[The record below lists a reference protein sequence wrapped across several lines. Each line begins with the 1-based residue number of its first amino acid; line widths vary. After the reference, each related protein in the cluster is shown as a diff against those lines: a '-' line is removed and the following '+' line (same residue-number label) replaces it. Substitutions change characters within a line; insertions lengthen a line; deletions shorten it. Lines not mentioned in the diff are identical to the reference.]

1 MTVRLERASEQ
12 RGSLHYVGAMRVA
25 AVQASPVFLDRQAS
39 VAKVA
44 SLIGE
49 ARAEGA
55 RLVAFPE
62 TFVAGYPAWTDF
74 TNASAFDDP
83 AQKRAFARY
92 LDAAVDI
99 DRGDL
104 LPVVEAAAIN
114 EVFVYLGIAERSD
127 SGGSVYC
134 SLVAVDPVAGIV
146 SVHRK
151 LKPTFG
157 ERLMW
162 ADGDGAG
169 LVAHD
174 FAGTRLS
181 GLNCWEN
188 WMPLAR
194 AAMYAQGPQIHVATW
209 PGSPE
214 VSHDISRF
222 VAMEGRLFVV
232 SAGAVLRDEHLP
244 DDFAL
249 RDEMLGSHHR
259 FASGGSIIVGPD
271 GVVIAQADKHEECIL
286 YADLDLS
293 HVGGER
299 QNFDPT
305 GHYSRPD
312 VLMLT
317 VDRRRR
323 SPAAFVD

>member
-1 MTVRLERASEQ
+1 MK
-12 RGSLHYVGAMRVA
+12 VA
-25 AVQASPVFLDRQAS
+25 AVQASPVFLDREAS

-44 SLIGE
+44 SLIAE
-49 ARAEGA
+49 AGAEGA
-55 RLVAFPE
+55 QLVAFPE
-62 TFVAGYPAWTDF
+62 TFVAGYPAWADF
-74 TNASAFDDP
+74 TNASAFDEP
-83 AQKRAFARY
+83 AQKQAFAQY
-92 LDAAVDI
+92 LDAAVDV

-104 LPVVEAAAIN
+104 QPVVDAAAAN
-114 EVFVYLGIAERSD
+114 GVFVYVGIVERSD

-134 SLVAVDPVAGIV
+134 SLVAVDPDAGIV

-157 ERLMW
+157 ERLVW

-174 FAGTRLS
+174 FAGTRVS

-194 AAMYAQGPQIHVATW
+194 AAMYAQGPQIHVAAW

-214 VSHDISRF
+214 ISHDISRF
-222 VAMEGRLFVV
+222 VAMEGRLFVI

-244 DDFAL
+244 DNFAL
-249 RDEMLGSHHR
+249 RDEMLASHHR
-259 FASGGSIIVGPD
+259 FASGGSVIVGPD

-293 HVGGER
+293 QVRGER
-299 QNFDPT
+299 QNFDPA

-312 VLMLT
+312 VLKLT

-323 SPAAFVD
+323 NPAEFID